1 MEEESVG
8 TVRIA
13 PGVLATIVR
22 LTALGVEG
30 VSHVG
35 SGGVGKFL
43 GRDAASGVKVTVDGD
58 DVAVDLYIVAK
69 RDANLL
75 QVGTQVQRQVAE
87 AIRHMVGM
95 RIREVNVYI
104 QDVA

>member
-1 MEEESVG
+1 MKEEKLG

-22 LTALGVEG
+22 LTALDVEG
-30 VSHVG
+30 VSRL
-35 SGGVGKFL
+35 STGGVGKFL
-43 GRDAASGVKVTVDGD
+43 TRETPGVKVQVEENE
-58 DVAVDLYIVAK
+58 VAVDLYVVTK

-75 QVGTQVQRQVAE
+75 QVGTQVQQKVAE

-95 RIREVNVYI
+95 DVREVNVYI
-104 QDVA
+104 QDVD

>member
-1 MEEESVG
+1 MEEKNLG

-13 PGVLATIVR
+13 PNVLATIVR

-30 VSHVG
+30 VSRLGG
-35 SGGVGKFL
+35 SGMGKLL
-43 GRDAASGVKVTVDGD
+43 GRDAASGVKVRVDD
-58 DVAVDLYIVAK
+58 NAVSVDLYLVAK

-75 QVGTQVQRQVAE
+75 QVGTQVQHQVAE

-95 RIREVNVYI
+95 SIREVNVYI
-104 QDVA
+104 QDVD

>member
-1 MEEESVG
+1 MKEEKLG

-22 LTALGVEG
+22 LTALSVEG
-30 VSHVG
+30 VARLSA
-35 SGGVGKFL
+35 GGMGKFL
-43 GRDAASGVKVTVDGD
+43 SRETPGVKVHVEDNQVT
-58 DVAVDLYIVAK
+58 VDLYIVAQ

-75 QVGTQVQRQVAE
+75 QVGTRVQQRVGE

-95 RIREVNVYI
+95 DVREVNVYI
-104 QDVA
+104 QDVD

>member
-1 MEEESVG
+1 MEEKNLG

-30 VSHVG
+30 VSRLS
-35 SGGVGKFL
+35 SGGMGKFL
-43 GRDAASGVKVTVDGD
+43 SREMPGVKVQVEDHEVT
-58 DVAVDLYIVAK
+58 VDLYVVAK
-69 RDANLL
+69 RDTNLL
-75 QVGTQVQRQVAE
+75 QVGTQVQQQVAE

-95 RIREVNVYI
+95 DVREVNVYI
-104 QDVA
+104 QDVD

>member
-1 MEEESVG
+1 MKEEKLG

-22 LTALGVEG
+22 LTALSVEG
-30 VSHVG
+30 VARLSA
-35 SGGVGKFL
+35 GGMGKFL
-43 GRDAASGVKVTVDGD
+43 GRETPGVKVHVEDNQVT
-58 DVAVDLYIVAK
+58 VDLYIVAQ

-75 QVGTQVQRQVAE
+75 QVGTRVQQRVSE

-95 RIREVNVYI
+95 DVREVNVYI
-104 QDVA
+104 QDVD

>member
-1 MEEESVG
+1 MKEEKLG

-22 LTALGVEG
+22 LTALSVEG
-30 VSHVG
+30 VSRLG
-35 SGGVGKFL
+35 PGGMGKFL
-43 GRDAASGVKVTVDGD
+43 ARETPGVKVHVEDNQVT
-58 DVAVDLYIVAK
+58 VDLYIVAK

-75 QVGTQVQRQVAE
+75 QVGSQVQQRVVE

-95 RIREVNVYI
+95 DARAVNVYI
-104 QDVA
+104 QDVD